1 MLGAKAKGGEAP
13 GPLSLL
19 APRRARP
26 GPPGGGGRKR
36 PRPTPDPAQGSV
48 VETGQE
54 AATRRHIREAGRRK
68 ARSDARTRDVHAL
81 ERLPCFQEGA

>member
-13 GPLSLL
+13 GPLSLR

-26 GPPGGGGRKR
+26 GAPGGGGRKR

-68 ARSDARTRDVHAL
+68 
-81 ERLPCFQEGA
+81 GA